1 MIMRKKN
8 LFLIAS
14 FALASLTAPITYL
27 FLQHHTLLQNI
38 GEDIYYEKSVTL
50 YASDISAGLSN
61 GGLFQKDCLSFKCIN
76 MATNGDRIIFKG
88 VGASENPCLQVLTG
102 SIPNGDGTL
111 SGQGYKKVI
120 VTGFDGEGYGQLG
133 INSYEEADGNGWIGY
148 QQFLPKENQEVI
160 PKTTEE
166 KPIAKYIYFF
176 GKVDLDLSL
185 TSIKITWDCGAT
197 SESEPEDPEETK
209 EYYAGEPIVTF
220 NESVDESGLYTVKH
234 GYSNGGMFLSEW
246 NRNNFTVSDNVA
258 NMSLSDNLIQKK
270 NYGAEIKSTNTYQYG
285 YFGARIKAFQKAGT
299 VQSIFTC
306 TSSEEHDEID
316 IEILGKDT
324 TKVQFNYYNDGVGEH
339 EYVYDLGFD
348 ASTGF
353 HDYGFEWESNKITW
367 FIDNI
372 AVYSVA
378 AEVDE
383 PQYLLANVWA
393 GNNSASGISDWLGEY
408 VADNQT
414 YTAKYDYL
422 SYAPLNATPIL
433 GVTSPLPGDVIPVTD
448 GQVSNYIK
456 DFKKKGSKKANDYLL
471 DINEVNTT
479 SHTPRVSAYTTGS
492 NLSKGKPI
500 TISFNTNL
508 TGQYKVY
515 LSENSD
521 FSNAKMVE
529 TNSKNATFY
538 NSYIATDYY
547 VKVTNNSG
555 SKESLVHKFITEDS
569 VRMVYTSKTY
579 NIRDIGGKM
588 TRSGK
593 RIKQGLIYRGQELV
607 TEDYTDTASSP
618 GSHVQTVDTSSLNTL
633 LNELGISLELD
644 FRSTTELP
652 DPNNIVSPI
661 GIDYWHGS
669 SVSSSGWVPSYNY
682 ISRDKNNL
690 KMYRNIFQQ
699 FLNADHKVIYFHCW
713 GGLDRTGTV
722 AFILEGLLG
731 CSFTD
736 MCIDYELSSFSGSGA
751 LRQRD
756 VDYQSG
762 GKGFK
767 TMVTQLVNNTSA
779 TDTFNGYN
787 PDGTNDI
794 QEICENIL
802 LTAGMTITEI
812 NQIRDIMLED

>member
-1 MIMRKKN
+1 MKKKSV
-8 LFLIAS
+8 LLVVSSIV
-14 FALASLTAPITYL
+14 ASLTVSLTCL
-27 FLQHHTLLQNI
+27 FLGHHSFLQNI
-38 GEDIYYEKSVTL
+38 GEDIYYEKSVTI
-50 YASDISAGLSN
+50 YASDVNAGLSN
-61 GGLFQKDCLSFKCIN
+61 GGLFQKDCLSFKGIN
-76 MATNGDRIIFKG
+76 VTTNGNKIVFKG

-102 SIPNGDGTL
+102 SIPNSDGTL
-111 SGQGYKKVI
+111 SGQGFKKVS
-120 VTGFDGEGYGQLG
+120 VTGFDGTGYGELG

-148 QQFLPKENQEVI
+148 QQFLPKENQDVI

-166 KPIAKYIYFF
+166 KPVAKYIYFF
-176 GKVDLDLSL
+176 GKTDLDLSL
-185 TSIKITWDCGAT
+185 TSIKITWECGAT
-197 SESEPEDPEETK
+197 SEPEPEEPEEPK
-209 EYYAGEPIVTF
+209 EYFKGEPIITF
-220 NESVDESGLYTVKH
+220 NESLDESSLYTVKH
-234 GYSNGGMFLSEW
+234 GYGNGGMFLSEW
-246 NRNNFTVSDNVA
+246 NRNNFSISDKVA
-258 NMSLSDNLIQKK
+258 NMSLSDDLGLEK
-270 NYGAEIKSTNTYQYG
+270 NYGSEIKSEHTYQYG
-285 YFGARIKAFQKAGT
+285 YFGARIKAFKKAGT

-306 TSSEEHDEID
+306 TSGEEHDEID
-316 IEILGKDT
+316 VEILGKDT

-339 EYVYDLGFD
+339 EYMYDLGFD
-348 ASTGF
+348 ASEGF
-353 HDYGFEWESNKITW
+353 HDYGFKWESNKITW
-367 FIDNI
+367 FVDNV
-372 AVYSVA
+372 AVYSVEA
-378 AEVDE
+378 QVDE

-393 GNNSASGISDWLGEY
+393 GNNDVAGTSDWLGEY
-408 VADNQT
+408 VPSNQT
-414 YTAKYDYL
+414 YVTKYDYL
-422 SYAPLNATPIL
+422 SYAPLSGTPVV
-433 GVTSPLPGDVIPVTD
+433 GVTSPLPSDVIPVTD
-448 GQVSNYIK
+448 TQVSKYIN
-456 DFKKKGSKKANDYLL
+456 DFKKKGAKKANDYLL

-500 TISFNTNL
+500 TVSFNTNIS
-508 TGQYKVY
+508 GPYKVY

-521 FSNAKMVE
+521 FSNAKVVE
-529 TNSKNATFY
+529 TSSKSADFY
-538 NSYIATDYY
+538 NSYIATEYY
-547 VKVTNNSG
+547 VKVTNSSG
-555 SKESLVHKFITEDS
+555 LKESLVHKFVTEDS
-569 VRMVYTSKTY
+569 ARMIYTSMTY

-607 TEDYTDTASSP
+607 PEEYYDTASTP
-618 GSHVQTVDTSSLNTL
+618 AKHVQTVDASSLNTL
-633 LNELGISLELD
+633 LNELGINYEMD

-652 DPNNIVSPI
+652 DPDNIVSPV

-669 SVSSSGWVPSYNY
+669 VVSSSGWVPSYNY
-682 ISRDKNNL
+682 ITRDKNNL
-690 KMYRNIFQQ
+690 KMYKNIFQQ

-767 TMVTQLVNNTSA
+767 TMVTQLVNNSA
-779 TDTFNGYN
+779 ANDTFDGYN

-802 LTAGMTITEI
+802 LTAGMTQTEI
-812 NQIRDIMLED
+812 NQLRNTLLE